1 MCRAVVWFVGSLIV
15 LDTVCWLTV
24 GQPAPA
30 AEQTP
35 PEQPQRVVSM
45 GFGWPFLPPEKTA
58 PRGGSTQGSD
68 VALDPAPSPA
78 WRALQEAGLSKVE
91 QDRRA
96 ILALAGSYRV
106 SFQFVETMGLA
117 DGYEP
122 PRPYFS
128 WGTEHVHVLE
138 SETDFIS
145 LQHTLVMFFVEAD
158 GSTSGPLVTKHW
170 RQDWTYEDRDT
181 HVYRGNRVW
190 ERVQLDAERA
200 RGGWTQAVFQVD
212 DSPRYEAVGRWEHAG
227 GLSRWTSSD
236 AWRPLPR
243 REFSVRDDYNVLA
256 GVHVISITPTG
267 WLHEQHNRK
276 LMTANSSTDP
286 ACIGCETG
294 LDSYERISDPKVA
307 TAADAY
313 FAKTGGYW
321 AAVRESWRNVL
332 REHDRFELRGRVD
345 GALLF
350 EEHFGFAAALEEG
363 RAFDPVEARS
373 HALSTIEKFLVR

>member
-128 WGTEHVHVLE
+128 CGTEHVHVLE
-138 SETDFIS
+138 S
-145 LQHTLVMFFVEAD
+145 
-158 GSTSGPLVTKHW
+158 
-170 RQDWTYEDRDT
+170 
-181 HVYRGNRVW
+181 
-190 ERVQLDAERA
+190 
-200 RGGWTQAVFQVD
+200 
-212 DSPRYEAVGRWEHAG
+212 
-227 GLSRWTSSD
+227 
-236 AWRPLPR
+236 
-243 REFSVRDDYNVLA
+243 
-256 GVHVISITPTG
+256 
-267 WLHEQHNRK
+267 
-276 LMTANSSTDP
+276 
-286 ACIGCETG
+286 
-294 LDSYERISDPKVA
+294 
-307 TAADAY
+307 
-313 FAKTGGYW
+313 
-321 AAVRESWRNVL
+321 
-332 REHDRFELRGRVD
+332 
-345 GALLF
+345 
-350 EEHFGFAAALEEG
+350 
-363 RAFDPVEARS
+363 
-373 HALSTIEKFLVR
+373 